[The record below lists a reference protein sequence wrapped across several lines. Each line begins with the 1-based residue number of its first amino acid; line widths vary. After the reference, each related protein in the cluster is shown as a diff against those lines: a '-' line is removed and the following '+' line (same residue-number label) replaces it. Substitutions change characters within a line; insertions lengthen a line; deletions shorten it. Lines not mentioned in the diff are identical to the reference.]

1 MYCLA
6 LYVCTSLSVCIC
18 VCIEQNK
25 GDQFIDNDPLQD
37 RSTVTLARTSP
48 SLPGNKSSRI
58 WQVRVLARA
67 GATRADDYFQLSPRM
82 RAPWRHFIRHFRQCQ
97 RVPRWYQRPRISEGE
112 TLADSE
118 RLAWSSIH
126 CVSRTASACV
136 APCTCCC
143 DCWYP
148 MTTRDSVEHALLELL
163 HFLMQV
169 FEWGTCNVI
178 NRPVTLIERFT
189 NSTEGSKRRW
199 ISNNFDKKC
208 YLGNNDAIF
217 CQVQDEAVFLK
228 GEPNIC
234 AGVTF

>member
-1 MYCLA
+1 MH
-6 LYVCTSLSVCIC
+6 LSVCISLC

-126 CVSRTASACV
+126 RLSCTASACV
-136 APCTCCC
+136 VPARAAATAGIP
-143 DCWYP
+143 WQQ
-148 MTTRDSVEHALLELL
+148 RLSVEHGLFELL
-163 HFLMQV
+163 HFLLQV
-169 FEWGTCNVI
+169 FVWWTSNVI
-178 NRPVTLIERFT
+178 NTSVTSIKRFT
-189 NSTEGSKRRW
+189 NKTEWSKRRW

-208 YLGNNDAIF
+208 YLSNNDAIF
-217 CQVQDEAVFLK
+217 CQVQDEAVFIK
-228 GEPNIC
+228 GKSNIC